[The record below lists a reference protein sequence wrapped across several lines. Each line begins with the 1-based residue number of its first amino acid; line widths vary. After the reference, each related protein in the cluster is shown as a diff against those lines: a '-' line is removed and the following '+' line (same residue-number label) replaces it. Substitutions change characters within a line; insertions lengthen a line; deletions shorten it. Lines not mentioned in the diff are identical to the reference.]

1 VQEGALANFAEAL
14 DMRERQWGKVLQPVV
29 LVDCCRAKALCG

>member
-1 VQEGALANFAEAL
+1 LANFAEAL

-29 LVDCCRAKALCG
+29 LVDCRAKALCG